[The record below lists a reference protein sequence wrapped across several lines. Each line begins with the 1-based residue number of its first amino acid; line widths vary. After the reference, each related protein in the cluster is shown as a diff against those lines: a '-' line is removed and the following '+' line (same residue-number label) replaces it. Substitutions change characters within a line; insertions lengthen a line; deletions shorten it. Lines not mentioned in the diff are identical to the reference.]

1 MKDAANHDASH
12 ERIEHE
18 AAAWVLRCD
27 RGLTPAEQDAM
38 LKKQVAQ
45 FRPII
50 QELGVTLD

>member
-1 MKDAANHDASH
+1 MSFTRRKLFQAEPVGSS
-12 ERIEHE
+12 
-18 AAAWVLRCD
+18 
-27 RGLTPAEQDAM
+27 PAEQDAM